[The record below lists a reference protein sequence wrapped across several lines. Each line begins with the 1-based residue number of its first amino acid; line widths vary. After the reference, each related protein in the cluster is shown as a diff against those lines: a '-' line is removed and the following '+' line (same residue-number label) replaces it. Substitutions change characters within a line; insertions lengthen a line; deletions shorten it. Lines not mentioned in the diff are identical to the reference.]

1 MSLPGRWT
9 DEPAVVPSPQKPVK
23 KQSRPFQVPNYTD
36 PAVTQFCNENL
47 KDLDDLQNVDQLI
60 ASLTEQQNVVTAK
73 VFPTAESVYR

>member
-1 MSLPGRWT
+1 M
-9 DEPAVVPSPQKPVK
+9 
-23 KQSRPFQVPNYTD
+23 PNYTD

-73 VFPTAESVYR
+73 VFPTAESVYW